1 MTPLVVVYD
10 EGSARVGEIAA
21 GLRALGEVIFAVPR
35 GAAEAGLLTLM
46 GDLGQAVVLDGSPPA
61 DIRSLAACSPAAILT
76 FSERMLTYTAVLAE
90 GLDLP
95 FHSTTTAA
103 LLTDKH
109 LQRQALR
116 EAGVDA
122 SRSFPLSGPDDLE
135 KALETVG
142 LPAIV
147 KPRRGEGSRN
157 TYCIATA
164 SRGAELLSAMLEPS
178 ILDGPGGSVE
188 HELVVEEYLRG
199 RANGPFGD
207 YVSVESFVADGTI
220 THIAVT
226 GKPPLAH
233 PFRETG
239 HFWPAALAAQEVR
252 TIEDLARD
260 ALRAL
265 GVRVGITH
273 TEIKLAVRGP
283 RIIEVNGRLGGLLN
297 DLSLAAASLSLIQL
311 AGRLALGQKVPPF
324 VIPADSVSFLYH
336 NPAPTVPCVLESVAG
351 VRTIRSLPGVRSY
364 RTLIRPGSS
373 IPGGVHTNRLDLL
386 SGQASDHAGMLA
398 TIEAVLDTLAF
409 TFRRPSGA
417 VTVAARSLHHDWK
430 ETTP

>member
-1 MTPLVVVYD
+1 MTSLVVVYD
-10 EGSARVGEIAA
+10 EGSARVGEIAG
-21 GLRALGEVIFAVPR
+21 GLSALGEVIFAVPR
-35 GAAEAGLLTLM
+35 GAADAGLLTLM
-46 GDLGQAVVLDGSPPA
+46 GDLGQAVVLEGSPSA
-61 DIRSLAACSPAAILT
+61 DLRSLAACSPAAILT

-103 LLTDKH
+103 LLTDKY

-122 SRSFPLSGPDDLE
+122 SRSLLLGRPDDLE
-135 KALETVG
+135 PDGLEAALGTVG

-157 TYCIATA
+157 TYHIATVN
-164 SRGAELLSAMLEPS
+164 RGAELLSAML
-178 ILDGPGGSVE
+178 DGPRGSVE
-188 HELVVEEYLRG
+188 HELVVEEYLHG

-226 GKPPLAH
+226 GKPPLAP

-239 HFWPAALAAQEVR
+239 HFWPAALATKEVR

-273 TEIKLAVRGP
+273 TEIKLTIGGP

-297 DLSLAAASLSLIQL
+297 DLSLAAAGLSLIQV
-311 AGRLALGQKVPPF
+311 AGRLALGQKVPPL
-324 VIPADSVSFLYH
+324 VIPADSVSYLYH

-386 SGQASDHAGMLA
+386 SGQASDHVGMLA
-398 TIEAVLDTLAF
+398 TIDAVLDTLAF

>member
-1 MTPLVVVYD
+1 MTALVVVYD

-21 GLRALGEVIFAVPR
+21 GLSALGEVIFAVPR
-35 GAAEAGLLTLM
+35 GAADAGLLTLM
-46 GDLGQAVVLDGSPPA
+46 GDLGQAVVLDGSPSD
-61 DIRSLAACSPAAILT
+61 DIRSLAARSPAAILT

-90 GLDLP
+90 CLDLP

-103 LLTDKH
+103 RLTDKY

-122 SRSFPLSGPDDLE
+122 SRSFLLSRPDDLE
-135 KALETVG
+135 AALDAVG

-157 TYCIATA
+157 TYHIATVN
-164 SRGAELLSAMLEPS
+164 RGAELLSAML
-178 ILDGPGGSVE
+178 DGPRGSVE
-188 HELVVEEYLRG
+188 HELVVEEYLQG

-226 GKPPLAH
+226 GKPPLAP

-239 HFWPAALAAQEVR
+239 HFWPAALATQEVR

-273 TEIKLAVRGP
+273 TEIKLTVRGP

-297 DLSLAAASLSLIQL
+297 DLSLAAADLSLIQVV
-311 AGRLALGQKVPPF
+311 GRLALGQKVPPF
-324 VIPADSVSFLYH
+324 VIPADSVSYLYH

-386 SGQASDHAGMLA
+386 SGQASDHVGMLA
-398 TIEAVLDTLAF
+398 TIDAVLDTLAF

-430 ETTP
+430 ETTS